1 MIRRKTGNNNNNNEK
16 YLYTFVNFN
25 YILHLPPVDLF
36 ELHAQQQCARRI
48 LHTLRFTTTR
58 SMLLFGRL
66 FLLLL
71 YFFDVV
77 VAVGPVSIITPC
89 SFDPCTFFFFF
100 FYFYSGTNNACGVR
114 AKEKRSI
121 LYVHTNRTTTTGG
134 WFIFL
139 LWILRATFLVVLWQ
153 HVWTCALR

>member
-1 MIRRKTGNNNNNNEK
+1 MFLVFVSHKMIKNQKKYGEEWIRRKTGNNNNNNEK

-36 ELHAQQQCARRI
+36 ELYAQQQCARRI

-77 VAVGPVSIITPC
+77 VAVGPVSLITPC
-89 SFDPCTFFFFF
+89 SFDPCTFFFFS
-100 FYFYSGTNNACGVR
+100 YFHSGTNNACGVR

-134 WFIFL
+134 
-139 LWILRATFLVVLWQ
+139 
-153 HVWTCALR
+153 

>member
-1 MIRRKTGNNNNNNEK
+1 MIRRKTGNNNNNEK

-36 ELHAQQQCARRI
+36 ELHAQQQYARRI

-89 SFDPCTFFFFF
+89 SFDPCTFFFSFF
-100 FYFYSGTNNACGVR
+100 IFIPGLIMHAESVQR
-114 AKEKRSI
+114 KRVVI